1 MMYKCKD
8 SVLALQLEA
17 TKKTHPVLELPKGST
32 ETFTEAD
39 GSSPPNASFSSVQEL
54 NLTALHARLPAFKS
68 LLQMFCRNPKTNS
81 L

>member
-1 MMYKCKD
+1 MHKCKD

-17 TKKTHPVLELPKGST
+17 TKKTHPVLELPKGLT